1 MKKVGIIFT
10 LERYGGVQTCVI
22 SLIKGLN
29 AEGITPTLIWGDKPN
44 PKIIE
49 ENNLKLEFEKYDF
62 TFSSEFIV
70 KQKNPIRFLLWPFNM
85 VKFSKLKQKYDF
97 IYTFRHNY
105 LNDTN
110 TPYAFYLSGPPF
122 LPQLFPQK
130 GVAKWRYQ
138 TILMFYKIF
147 IKPFFPIYEFNGNE
161 KNTVINAK
169 FTSDLFYEAH
179 GKRLEVVYPSNAFEV
194 NTEKGFEKKNGV
206 VFLSR
211 IVPYKR
217 PEMIIELANRHKN
230 TSFSILGTVETNQ
243 QAYFDSLKELVEK
256 FKLTNVNFL
265 VNERFDTLQKA
276 LKEAKFYVFPAKNE
290 HFGITTVEAIMSGTI
305 PFVHN
310 SGGQKEIVDKEEL
323 RFNDE
328 DFFEKFDA
336 LINADEEVLCEYQEY
351 FYKRSLLFSEEA
363 YNKKMLKFLNE

>member
-1 MKKVGIIFT
+1 MKIGIIFT
-10 LERYGGVQTCVI
+10 LTQYGGVQTCVI

-29 AEGITPTLIWGDKPN
+29 ARGIRPTIIWVDEPN
-44 PKIIE
+44 PNIIK
-49 ENNLKLEFEKYDF
+49 ENNLNVNFEKYYF
-62 TFSSEFIV
+62 PFSTAFIA
-70 KQKNPIRFLLWPFNM
+70 KQKASIRYLIWPFNM

-105 LNDTN
+105 LQDDD

-122 LPQLFPQK
+122 LPQLNPQK
-130 GVAKWRYQ
+130 GAKKYRFLLFKA
-138 TILMFYKIF
+138 IYKLF
-147 IKPFFPIYEFNGNE
+147 IKPFYPIYEFSGNT

-179 GKRLEVVYPSNAFEV
+179 DKRLEVVYPSNAFEI
-194 NTEKGFEKKNGV
+194 NTDKGFSNKSGI

-217 PEMIIELANRHKN
+217 PEMLIELAKKYPDEV
-230 TSFSILGTVETNQ
+230 FSILGTVESNQ
-243 QAYFDSLKELVEK
+243 EPYYQSLKDLVEK
-256 FKLTNVNFL
+256 YKLNNVKF
-265 VNERFDTLQKA
+265 VINEKFDVLQKA
-276 LKEAKFYVFPAKNE
+276 LKDAKIYVFPAVNE

-323 RFNDE
+323 RFNDDE
-328 DFFEKFDA
+328 FFDKFDE
-336 LINADEEVLCEYQEY
+336 LITASEEKMLKYQEY
-351 FYKRSLLFSEEA
+351 FYERTKLFSEKT
-363 YNKKMLKFLNE
+363 YNKRMLKYIDE